1 MRPRDAEDGVGPPGG
16 NHGLRFPGGEGGVQA
31 RDGNSGVEV
40 PGGSGDMR
48 AAASDNLVR
57 EIHDLVATSEDA
69 SQASARPPGT
79 SSRELRAMRRDV
91 LGKLRLSRGMSVAEI
106 GCGVCLL
113 GVPVAERVSRYVGL
127 DFAPQAV
134 QVANERLQASGVSD
148 RARALCVD
156 VLSITDEDLERL
168 GHFDRVLMYAV
179 FHYARNEQEA
189 VRLLR
194 RTIDLL
200 APGGRALVGNIPLE
214 DSSDRLDA
222 RGVRTTRTARAPNR
236 RGRLGRDSRSS
247 RPAHDPLEGSSY
259 SRDDRQGRQ
268 PPVGRGLR
276 ARSPACQLHAV
287 AEHRGCRAV
296 AWDARQRRDASL
308 GATCPRGAAG
318 AWPRRSGDPAALAV
332 ARLES
337 RMNGLTTQQ
346 PQIAL

>member
-1 MRPRDAEDGVGPPGG
+1 
-16 NHGLRFPGGEGGVQA
+16 
-31 RDGNSGVEV
+31 
-40 PGGSGDMR
+40 MR

-214 DSSDRLDA
+214 DLA
-222 RGVRTTRTARAPNR
+222 IGWTLEEYGR
-236 RGRLGRDSRSS
+236 RGPLARLIVAGGWAATPGAAVPLTIHWKARRTLETIVKAGSRRSVVAFAPARLPANYTLSLSTEAVERWLGMLGRDVTHHWEL
-247 RPAHDPLEGSSY
+247 PAPGVPLVP
-259 SRDDRQGRQ
+259 GRADL
-268 PPVGRGLR
+268 VILR
-276 ARSPACQLHAV
+276 R
-287 AEHRGCRAV
+287 
-296 AWDARQRRDASL
+296 
-308 GATCPRGAAG
+308 
-318 AWPRRSGDPAALAV
+318 
-332 ARLES
+332 
-337 RMNGLTTQQ
+337 
-346 PQIAL
+346 